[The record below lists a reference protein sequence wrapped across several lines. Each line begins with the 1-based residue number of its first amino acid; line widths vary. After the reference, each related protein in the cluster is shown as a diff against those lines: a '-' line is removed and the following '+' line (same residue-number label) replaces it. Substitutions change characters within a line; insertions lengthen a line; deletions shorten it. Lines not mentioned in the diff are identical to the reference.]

1 MSNWPF
7 PAVEKTT
14 VPGAAAILGGKV
26 PTPDELEQAIKAQGQ
41 LDESL
46 VNRGKNRAARQAFE
60 TVKLLHGMRTPE
72 AVAAMERSRGLDRA

>member
-14 VPGAAAILGGKV
+14 VPRADAILGGKV
-26 PTPDELEQAIKAQGQ
+26 PTPDELEQAIHDQGC
-41 LDESL
+41 L
-46 VNRGKNRAARQAFE
+46 VEKLVMRGKNQAARQAFE

-72 AVAAMERSRGLDRA
+72 AVAAMERARGLE